1 MAENFWDVLEGRTS
15 ESRGATSSAVETAP
29 AFVPAPAA
37 PERRVER
44 AAPAAPER
52 RVERAAPAERRA
64 QESEQPVFNFTPDPA
79 RTAENAATAAMAVK
93 EQMPE
98 PAAASPT
105 KDFMDNILGL
115 WQIPA
120 AVAGYEVVRRTY
132 KAMKDSGTPSTR
144 SLGDI
149 DVPFNRPV
157 ETTATS
163 APPARTTTPAQT
175 VMTAGGPVN
184 LSEVPPE
191 MRPMVE
197 RSAQVTQQK
206 MTAPTVPPMGV
217 APAPVVPAPMAPITP
232 PTLADVVEGGGNV
245 TKAVQADVAKAID
258 AGPAAMGAAPPAAPA
273 ATPAAA
279 PVAPAGKERMKS
291 TFKSAADVPAGMVFR
306 PDVGNVDRALFNILG
321 PEHRQNAKDLLNKG
335 QPFGNAP
342 DVNDRVSKIT
352 NEYWKAVQGQ
362 IPETILGREARIAQ
376 GVPHQGFGAFG
387 GLGRA
392 VKVGGVAGTLLT
404 AAEAALAAQ
413 QGRYGQA
420 AVQAADVATDFIPG
434 VAVLKQALTGS
445 TLAPGTLPP
454 EYIAEQQ
461 RRASLLGSPTAATRA
476 PIPDWAKPQ
485 AGGGR
490 GFVNPPQ
497 FR

>member
-1 MAENFWDVLEGRTS
+1 
-15 ESRGATSSAVETAP
+15 
-29 AFVPAPAA
+29 
-37 PERRVER
+37 
-44 AAPAAPER
+44 
-52 RVERAAPAERRA
+52 
-64 QESEQPVFNFTPDPA
+64 
-79 RTAENAATAAMAVK
+79 
-93 EQMPE
+93 MPE
-98 PAAASPT
+98 PVAASPT

-120 AVAGYEVVRRTY
+120 AIAGAEVVRRGY
-132 KAMKDSGTPSTR
+132 KAFKEAGAPAQTKSILDT
-144 SLGDI
+144 DI
-149 DVPFNRPV
+149 TFNRPAP
-157 ETTATS
+157 TDATS
-163 APPARTTTPAQT
+163 RPAGPAAAPAQT

-206 MTAPTVPPMGV
+206 MATGPVAPPMGAPAPV
-217 APAPVVPAPMAPITP
+217 APAPLEI
-232 PTLADVVEGGGNV
+232 PTLSQTVQQGGNV
-245 TKAVQADVAKAID
+245 TKAVQTDLARQIDVAPTVAPSATPAI
-258 AGPAAMGAAPPAAPA
+258 APSATPAAPA
-273 ATPAAA
+273 A
-279 PVAPAGKERMKS
+279 APAVPPKERVKS
-291 TFKSAADVPAGMVFR
+291 TFKSAADIPAGMVFR

-362 IPETILGREARIAQ
+362 IPETILSREARIAQ
-376 GVPHQGFGAFG
+376 GVPHQGFGSFG

-420 AVQAADVATDFIPG
+420 AVQAADIATDFIPG
-434 VAVLKQALTGS
+434 VSAFKQAFTGT
-445 TLAPGTLPP
+445 TLAPGTTP
-454 EYIAEQQ
+454 EYEERV
-461 RRASLLGSPTAATRA
+461 RRVREG
-476 PIPDWAKPQ
+476 
-485 AGGGR
+485 AGAGR

>member
-64 QESEQPVFNFTPDPA
+64 PESEQPVFNFTPDPT
-79 RTAENAATAAMAVK
+79 RTAENAATAAMVVK

-184 LSEVPPE
+184 LSDVPPE

-197 RSAQVTQQK
+197 RSAQVTQQR
-206 MTAPTVPPMGV
+206 
-217 APAPVVPAPMAPITP
+217 MA
-232 PTLADVVEGGGNV
+232 GGF
-245 TKAVQADVAKAID
+245 
-258 AGPAAMGAAPPAAPA
+258 AGPVTIDPNAAPA
-273 ATPAAA
+273 TSSMSQTVEQGGNITKSVQAEVAQKIDATPLTSPEANKTVTKTIVDNIASKIGPGDQWLHNNLGPNYKLFIDTYNKGNPVGSYQNAINIWGKTFQGPKIADIPLSIRMERGIAPPPVGGSFGKIAIEPPSSTTAA
-279 PVAPAGKERMKS
+279 PIDAAKNQSGKASIGTLANTALNAAGGLMLVDM
-291 TFKSAADVPAGMVFR
+291 FKKARETGDYSDF
-306 PDVGNVDRALFNILG
+306 ALGAIGQILG
-321 PEHRQNAKDLLNKG
+321 NIASPKTNVGYMLMQPNTVSSGTLDSPEAQEMMR
-335 QPFGNAP
+335 
-342 DVNDRVSKIT
+342 R
-352 NEYWKAVQGQ
+352 
-362 IPETILGREARIAQ
+362 REA
-376 GVPHQGFGAFG
+376 GA
-387 GLGRA
+387 
-392 VKVGGVAGTLLT
+392 
-404 AAEAALAAQ
+404 
-413 QGRYGQA
+413 
-420 AVQAADVATDFIPG
+420 
-434 VAVLKQALTGS
+434 
-445 TLAPGTLPP
+445 
-454 EYIAEQQ
+454 
-461 RRASLLGSPTAATRA
+461 
-476 PIPDWAKPQ
+476 
-485 AGGGR
+485 GR

>member
-1 MAENFWDVLEGRTS
+1 MANDFWQALEGRPS
-15 ESRGATSSAVETAP
+15 DGGAAPAVQAAP

-44 AAPAAPER
+44 AAPAER
-52 RVERAAPAERRA
+52 RV
-64 QESEQPVFNFTPDPA
+64 QESEQPVFNFTPDPT
-79 RTAENAATAAMAVK
+79 RTAENAATAAMVVK

-98 PAAASPT
+98 PVAASPT
-105 KDFMDNILGL
+105 KDFMDNILSL

-163 APPARTTTPAQT
+163 APPARTTAPAQT

-206 MTAPTVPPMGV
+206 MAGPAAPPMGV
-217 APAPVVPAPMAPITP
+217 APAPVMPAPMAPITP
-232 PTLADVVEGGGNV
+232 PSLTDVVEGGGNV
-245 TKAVQADVAKAID
+245 TKAVQADVARAID
-258 AGPAAMGAAPPAAPA
+258 VGPAAMGAPAAVPPAAPA

-420 AVQAADVATDFIPG
+420 AVQAADIATDFIPG
-434 VAVLKQALTGS
+434 VGAAKQAFTGT
-445 TLAPGTLPP
+445 TLEPGTMP
-454 EYIAEQQ
+454 EYQQ
-461 RRASLLGSPTAATRA
+461 RLQRVREG
-476 PIPDWAKPQ
+476 
-485 AGGGR
+485 AGAGR
-490 GFVNPPQ
+490 GFINPPQ
-497 FR
+497 FPGGAFR